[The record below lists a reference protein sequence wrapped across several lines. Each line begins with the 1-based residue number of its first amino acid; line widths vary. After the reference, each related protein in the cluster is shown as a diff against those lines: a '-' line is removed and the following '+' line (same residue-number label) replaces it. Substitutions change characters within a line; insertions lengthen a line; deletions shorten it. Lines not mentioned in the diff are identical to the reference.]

1 MGEIIV
7 AFENLRIKQPNP
19 MAQVG
24 KGKCEKLTKINILH
38 MAINYIRA
46 MENLI
51 LDYFLRKPAMVCPA
65 EC

>member
-1 MGEIIV
+1 
-7 AFENLRIKQPNP
+7 

-38 MAINYIRA
+38 MAINYIGA

-51 LDYFLRKPAMVCPA
+51 LDYFLDGVSNVPLDIRITFF
-65 EC
+65 